1 MIIQAIPSFA
11 VSCSRFRLLLMSRSA
26 GAVSIAAPLTSI
38 PVAMIEID
46 PIDSALFPFGPEQ
59 QQRPP
64 PPPPSPPP
72 PYLPRPI

>member
-1 MIIQAIPSFA
+1 
-11 VSCSRFRLLLMSRSA
+11 MSRSA

-64 PPPPSPPP
+64 LHPPLPLLPISPVRFDDVFHD
-72 PYLPRPI
+72 YHHYFETQRKEKI